1 MEKRYYIGIDKCFR
15 NGQGTCG
22 YNRLEIFKL
31 SDYHSAKVFFNE
43 TINNIFEN
51 EFPVIIKDYSEK
63 ELNINYPIII
73 SNDPKL
79 YFLYKNVLNEQEFE
93 IYCKGDK
100 LKRFFI
106 DNNKLFPDA
115 NKYKPIA
122 FKNFEL
128 GSNGEIVFEKFK
140 ELLSNDKLGFK
151 NFDPNTI
158 ELDSSNGNSY
168 ESYNPDLIEYYEFF

>member
-22 YNRLEIFKL
+22 YNRLEIFKI
-31 SDYHSAKVFFNE
+31 SDYHCAKDFFNE

-51 EFPVIIKDYSEK
+51 EFPIVIKDYSEK

-93 IYCKGDK
+93 IYCKGDE

-106 DNNKLFPDA
+106 NNNKLFPDA
-115 NKYKPIA
+115 NKYKSIT
-122 FKNFEL
+122 FRNFAL
-128 GSNGEIVFEKFK
+128 GNNGEIVFEKFK

-151 NFDPNTI
+151 NFDPNTM
-158 ELDSSNGNSY
+158 EYESSDGNSY
-168 ESYNPDLIEYYEFF
+168 ESYDPDLIEYYEFF